1 MTVASDRK
9 DVRINNQ
16 ILILETIKKFGRMS
30 RAEVS
35 KAIHLSAP
43 SVSTNV
49 DKLLELGLLREVGE
63 GKSATGRKPIM
74 LEIVEDYRV
83 VAAVDLSSDPVDVA
97 LSDLHGNLIDQC
109 LVMVNGDV
117 ITQDTFQSTIY
128 ALHTLLRRH
137 RVTTDKLYKIGI
149 AAPGVIDE
157 ETGFY
162 INAPR
167 IANYRS
173 VNLRKMFS
181 EEFAAEVV
189 VKNDTNLAALGEWHH
204 GGLEDSRNLIYI
216 LADSGIGA
224 GLMLNNHVYHGSH
237 GTAGDIGYLLAS
249 FAGCDDQLFDS
260 IGSGY
265 AILKAATKELREKEP
280 EVLASFAVPEGKHLD
295 FVQFRKLL
303 DARNVICCEI
313 LKQAVAVWGKVLM
326 NICVLLDLDTV
337 VVGGRLAYWEDEFLS
352 PVCAFVNTN
361 MPFRVKIVP
370 SKLDGNA
377 ALTGAVSTILE
388 DVFSNL
394 VSD

>member
-9 DVRINNQ
+9 DLRINNQ
-16 ILILETIKKFGRMS
+16 ILILETIQKNGRMS

-74 LEIVEDYRV
+74 LEIVEDYRI
-83 VAAVDLSSDPVDVA
+83 VAAIDLSSDPVIVA
-97 LSDLHGNLIDQC
+97 LSDLHGNLIDHC
-109 LVMVNGDV
+109 LVMVNEDE
-117 ITQDTFQSTIY
+117 ITQDTFQAVIY
-128 ALHTLLRRH
+128 ALHTLLNRH
-137 RVTTDKLYKIGI
+137 RVTLDKLYRIGI

-167 IANYRS
+167 ISNYRN
-173 VNLRKMFS
+173 VNLYQMFS
-181 EEFAAEVV
+181 KEFNTEVV
-189 VKNDTNLAALGEWHH
+189 VRNDTNLAALGEWHN
-204 GGLEDSRNLIYI
+204 GGLDDSRNLMYI

-224 GLMLNNHVYHGSH
+224 GLMLNNQLYRGSH
-237 GTAGDIGYLLAS
+237 GTAGDIGYLLAA
-249 FAGCDDQLFDS
+249 FAGGDDQWFDS

-265 AILKAATKELREKEP
+265 AILKAVTKELRERDP
-280 EVLASFAVPEGKHLD
+280 EILKDFRISEGRHLD
-295 FVQFRKLL
+295 FIQLKKILGSG
-303 DARNVICCEI
+303 NEICKEV
-313 LKQAVAVWGKVLM
+313 LQRALAVWGKVLT

-337 VVGGRLAYWEDEFLS
+337 VLGGRLAYLENDFLN
-352 PVCAFVNTN
+352 PLNAFVNTN
-361 MPFRVKIVP
+361 VPFRVKIVA

-377 ALTGAVSTILE
+377 ALMGAISTILE

>member
-9 DVRINNQ
+9 DLRINNQ
-16 ILILETIKKFGRMS
+16 ILILQTIQKNGRMS

-74 LEIVEDYRV
+74 LEIVEDYRL
-83 VAAVDLSSDPVDVA
+83 VAAVDLSSDPVVVA

-109 LVMVNGDV
+109 LVMVNEDE
-117 ITQDTFQSTIY
+117 ITQETFQAIIY
-128 ALHTLLRRH
+128 ALHTLLNRH
-137 RVTTDKLYKIGI
+137 HVPADRLYKIGI

-157 ETGFY
+157 QTGFY

-167 IANYRS
+167 ISNYRS
-173 VNLRKMFS
+173 VNLCQMFTK
-181 EEFAAEVV
+181 EFNTEVV
-189 VKNDTNLAALGEWHH
+189 VRNDTNLAALGEWHS
-204 GGLEDSRNLIYI
+204 GGLENSRNLIYI

-224 GLMLNNHVYHGSH
+224 GLMLNNQLYRGTH
-237 GTAGDIGYLLAS
+237 GTAGDIGYLLTA
-249 FAGCDDQLFDS
+249 FAGGENQWFDS

-265 AILKAATKELREKEP
+265 AILKAATKELRERNP
-280 EVLASFAVPEGKHLD
+280 EILRDFNIPEGRHLD
-295 FVQFRKLL
+295 FIQFRKILGSG
-303 DARNVICCEI
+303 NVICKEV
-313 LKQAVAVWGKVLM
+313 LQRAVAVWGKVLT

-337 VVGGRLAYWEDEFLS
+337 VLGGRMAYLEDDFLNPLS
-352 PVCAFVNTN
+352 TFVNTN
-361 MPFRVKIVP
+361 VPFRVKIVA

-377 ALTGAVSTILE
+377 ALTGAISTILE

>member
-9 DVRINNQ
+9 DLRINNQ
-16 ILILETIKKFGRMS
+16 ILILETIQKNGRMS

-74 LEIVEDYRV
+74 LEIVEDYRI
-83 VAAVDLSSDPVDVA
+83 VAAIDLSSDPVIVA
-97 LSDLHGNLIDQC
+97 LSDLHGNLIDHC
-109 LVMVNGDV
+109 LVMVNEDE
-117 ITQDTFQSTIY
+117 ITQDTFQAVIY
-128 ALHTLLRRH
+128 ALHTLLNRH
-137 RVTTDKLYKIGI
+137 RVTLDKLYRIGI

-167 IANYRS
+167 ISNYRN
-173 VNLRKMFS
+173 VNLYQMFS
-181 EEFAAEVV
+181 KEFNTEVV
-189 VKNDTNLAALGEWHH
+189 VRNDTNLAALGEWHN
-204 GGLEDSRNLIYI
+204 GGLDDSRNLIYI

-224 GLMLNNHVYHGSH
+224 GLMLNNQLYRGSH
-237 GTAGDIGYLLAS
+237 GTAGDIGYLLAA
-249 FAGCDDQLFDS
+249 FAGGDDQWFDS

-265 AILKAATKELREKEP
+265 AILKAVTKELRERDP
-280 EVLASFAVPEGKHLD
+280 EILKDFRISEGRHLD
-295 FVQFRKLL
+295 FIQLKKILGSG
-303 DARNVICCEI
+303 NEICKEV
-313 LKQAVAVWGKVLM
+313 LQRALAVWGKVLT

-337 VVGGRLAYWEDEFLS
+337 VLGGRLAYLENDFLN
-352 PVCAFVNTN
+352 PLNAFVNTN
-361 MPFRVKIVP
+361 VPFRVKIVA

-377 ALTGAVSTILE
+377 ALMGAISTILE

>member
-16 ILILETIKKFGRMS
+16 ILILETIKKYGRMS

-74 LEIVEDYRV
+74 LEIVEDYRF
-83 VAAVDLSSDPVDVA
+83 VAAVDLSSDPVVVA

-117 ITQDTFQSTIY
+117 ITQETFQSTIY

-167 IANYRS
+167 VANFRS

-181 EEFAAEVV
+181 EEFSTEVV

-204 GGLEDSRNLIYI
+204 GGLDDSRNLIYI

-224 GLMLNNHVYHGSH
+224 GLMLDNHVYHGSH

-249 FAGCDDQLFDS
+249 FAGCDDQLFDR

-265 AILKAATKELREKEP
+265 AILKAATSEIRTKEP
-280 EVLASFAVPEGKHLD
+280 EALASFAVPEGKHLD
-295 FVQFRKLL
+295 FLQFKKLL
-303 DARNVICCEI
+303 DAENQICCEI
-313 LKQAVAVWGKVLM
+313 LKQAVAVWGKVLT
-326 NICVLLDLDTV
+326 NICVLLDLDTI
-337 VVGGRLAYWEDEFLS
+337 VVGGRLAYWENEFLNPLS
-352 PVCAFVNTN
+352 AFVNTN
-361 MPFRVKIVP
+361 APFRVKIVA

-377 ALTGAVSTILE
+377 ALTGAISTILE

>member
-9 DVRINNQ
+9 DLRINNQ
-16 ILILETIKKFGRMS
+16 ILILETIQKKGRMS

-35 KAIHLSAP
+35 KAIRLSAP

-74 LEIVEDYRV
+74 LEIVEDYCI
-83 VAAVDLSSDPVDVA
+83 VAAIDLSSDPVIVA

-109 LVMVNGDV
+109 LVMVNEDE
-117 ITQDTFQSTIY
+117 ITQDTFQAVIY
-128 ALHTLLRRH
+128 ALHALLNRH
-137 RVTTDKLYKIGI
+137 RVTADKLYKIGI

-167 IANYRS
+167 ISNYRN
-173 VNLRKMFS
+173 VNLYQMFKK
-181 EEFAAEVV
+181 EFDTEVV
-189 VKNDTNLAALGEWHH
+189 VRNDTNLAALGEWHN
-204 GGLEDSRNLIYI
+204 GGLDNSRNLIYI

-224 GLMLNNHVYHGSH
+224 GLMLNNQLYRGSH
-237 GTAGDIGYLLAS
+237 GTAGDIGYLLAA
-249 FAGCDDQLFDS
+249 FAGGDDQWFDS

-265 AILKAATKELREKEP
+265 AILKAVTKELRERNP
-280 EVLASFAVPEGKHLD
+280 EILEDFHISEDRHLD
-295 FVQFRKLL
+295 FIQFRKILGSG
-303 DARNVICCEI
+303 NEICREV
-313 LKQAVAVWGKVLM
+313 LQHAVAVWGKVLT

-337 VVGGRLAYWEDEFLS
+337 VLGGRLAYLEDDFLN
-352 PVCAFVNTN
+352 PLNAFVNTN
-361 MPFRVKIVP
+361 VPFRVKIVA
-370 SKLDGNA
+370 SKLNGNA
-377 ALTGAVSTILE
+377 ALMGAISTILE

>member
-16 ILILETIKKFGRMS
+16 ILILETINKYGRMS

-74 LEIVEDYRV
+74 LEIVEDYRI
-83 VAAVDLSSDPVDVA
+83 VAAVDLSSDPVVVA

-117 ITQDTFQSTIY
+117 ITHETFQSTIY

-137 RVTTDKLYKIGI
+137 HVSADKLYKICI

-162 INAPR
+162 TNAPR
-167 IANYRS
+167 IANYRN
-173 VNLRKMFS
+173 VNLRKTFS
-181 EEFAAEVV
+181 EEFSTDVV
-189 VKNDTNLAALGEWHH
+189 VKNDTNLAALGEWYH

-224 GLMLNNHVYHGSH
+224 GLMLDNHIYHGSH

-249 FAGCDDQLFDS
+249 FAGCDDQLFDR

-265 AILKAATKELREKEP
+265 AILKAATKALREKDP
-280 EVLASFAVPEGKHLD
+280 ELLAAIAVPEGRHMD
-295 FVQFRKLL
+295 FLQFRKLL
-303 DARNVICCEI
+303 DAGNEICRDI
-313 LKQAVAVWGKVLM
+313 LNNAVSVWGRVLT

-337 VVGGRLAYWEDEFLS
+337 VVGGRLAYWEEEFLN
-352 PVCAFVNTN
+352 PLCAFVNTN
-361 MPFRVKIVP
+361 VPFRVKVVP

-377 ALTGAVSTILE
+377 ALTGAISTILE
-388 DVFSNL
+388 GVFSNL

>member
-16 ILILETIKKFGRMS
+16 ILILETIQKYGRMS
-30 RAEVS
+30 RAGVS

-74 LEIVEDYRV
+74 LEIVEDYRL
-83 VAAVDLSSDPVDVA
+83 VAAVDLSSDPVVVA
-97 LSDLHGNLIDQC
+97 LSDLHGDLIDHC

-117 ITQDTFQSTIY
+117 ITCETFQAVIY

-137 RVTTDKLYKIGI
+137 HVPADKLYKIGI

-167 IANYRS
+167 IANFRT
-173 VNLRKMFS
+173 VNLTQMFS
-181 EEFAAEVV
+181 EEFATEVI
-189 VKNDTNLAALGEWHH
+189 VKNDTNLAALGEWQH
-204 GGLEDSRNLIYI
+204 GGLENSRNLIYI

-224 GLMLNNHVYHGSH
+224 GLMLDNHVYHGSH

-249 FAGCDDQLFDS
+249 FAGCDDQLFDRV
-260 IGSGY
+260 GSGY
-265 AILKAATKELREKEP
+265 AILKAATEKIREKEP
-280 EVLASFAVPEGKHLD
+280 EVLAGFSIPEGRHMD
-295 FVQFRKLL
+295 FVHFRKIL
-303 DARNVICCEI
+303 DSGNEICREI
-313 LKQAVAVWGKVLM
+313 LKQAVSVWGKVLT
-326 NICVLLDLDTV
+326 NICVLLDLDTI
-337 VVGGRLAYWEDEFLS
+337 VVGGRLAYWEDDFLN
-352 PVCAFVNTN
+352 PLCAFVNTN
-361 MPFRVKIVP
+361 VPFRVKIVP

-377 ALTGAVSTILE
+377 ALKGAIFTILE

>member
-9 DVRINNQ
+9 DLRINNQ
-16 ILILETIKKFGRMS
+16 ILILETIQKNGRMS

-74 LEIVEDYRV
+74 LEIVEDYRI
-83 VAAVDLSSDPVDVA
+83 VAAIDLSSDPVIVA
-97 LSDLHGNLIDQC
+97 LSDLHGNLIDHC
-109 LVMVNGDV
+109 LVMVNEDE
-117 ITQDTFQSTIY
+117 ITQDTFRAVIY
-128 ALHTLLRRH
+128 ALHTLLNRH
-137 RVTTDKLYKIGI
+137 RVTLDKLYRIGI

-167 IANYRS
+167 ISNYRN
-173 VNLRKMFS
+173 VNLYQMFS
-181 EEFAAEVV
+181 KEFNTEVV
-189 VKNDTNLAALGEWHH
+189 VRNDTNLAALGEWHN
-204 GGLEDSRNLIYI
+204 GGLDDSRNLIYI

-224 GLMLNNHVYHGSH
+224 GLMLNNQLYRGSH
-237 GTAGDIGYLLAS
+237 GTAGDIGYLLAA
-249 FAGCDDQLFDS
+249 FAGGDDQWFDS

-265 AILKAATKELREKEP
+265 AILKAVTKELRGRDP
-280 EVLASFAVPEGKHLD
+280 EILKDFRISEGRHLD
-295 FVQFRKLL
+295 FIQLKKILGSG
-303 DARNVICCEI
+303 NEICKEV
-313 LKQAVAVWGKVLM
+313 LQRAVAVWGKVLT

-337 VVGGRLAYWEDEFLS
+337 VLGGRLAYLEDDFLN
-352 PVCAFVNTN
+352 PLNAFVNTN
-361 MPFRVKIVP
+361 VPFRVKIVA

-377 ALTGAVSTILE
+377 ALMGAISTILE

>member
-9 DVRINNQ
+9 DLRINNQ
-16 ILILETIKKFGRMS
+16 ILILETIQKNGRMS

-83 VAAVDLSSDPVDVA
+83 VAAIDLSSDPVIVA
-97 LSDLHGNLIDQC
+97 LSDLHGNLIDHC
-109 LVMVNGDV
+109 LVMVNEDE
-117 ITQDTFQSTIY
+117 ITQDTFQAVIY
-128 ALHTLLRRH
+128 ALHTLLNRH
-137 RVTTDKLYKIGI
+137 RVTLDKLYRIGI

-167 IANYRS
+167 ISNYRN
-173 VNLRKMFS
+173 VNLYQMFS
-181 EEFAAEVV
+181 KEFNTEVV
-189 VKNDTNLAALGEWHH
+189 VRNDTNLAALGEWHN
-204 GGLEDSRNLIYI
+204 GGLDDSRNLIYI

-224 GLMLNNHVYHGSH
+224 GLMLNNQLYRGSH
-237 GTAGDIGYLLAS
+237 GTAGDIGYLLAA
-249 FAGCDDQLFDS
+249 FAGGDDQWFDS

-265 AILKAATKELREKEP
+265 AILKAVTKELRERAP
-280 EVLASFAVPEGKHLD
+280 EILEDFHISEGRHLD
-295 FVQFRKLL
+295 FIQFKKILGSG
-303 DARNVICCEI
+303 NEICKEV
-313 LKQAVAVWGKVLM
+313 LQRAVAVWGKVLT

-337 VVGGRLAYWEDEFLS
+337 VLGGRLAYLEDDFLN
-352 PVCAFVNTN
+352 PLNAFVNTN
-361 MPFRVKIVP
+361 VPLRVKIVA

-377 ALTGAVSTILE
+377 ALMGAISTILE

>member
-9 DVRINNQ
+9 DLRINNQ
-16 ILILETIKKFGRMS
+16 ILILETIQKNGRMS

-74 LEIVEDYRV
+74 LEIVEDYRI
-83 VAAVDLSSDPVDVA
+83 VAAIDLSSDPVIVA
-97 LSDLHGNLIDQC
+97 LSDLHGNLIDHC
-109 LVMVNGDV
+109 LVMVNEDE
-117 ITQDTFQSTIY
+117 ITQDTFQAVIY
-128 ALHTLLRRH
+128 ALHTLLNRH
-137 RVTTDKLYKIGI
+137 RVTLDKLYRIGI

-167 IANYRS
+167 ISNYRN
-173 VNLRKMFS
+173 VNLYQMFS
-181 EEFAAEVV
+181 KEFNTEVV
-189 VKNDTNLAALGEWHH
+189 VRNDTNLAALGEWHN
-204 GGLEDSRNLIYI
+204 GGLDDSRNLIYI

-224 GLMLNNHVYHGSH
+224 GLMLNNQLYRGSH
-237 GTAGDIGYLLAS
+237 GTAGDIGYLLAA
-249 FAGCDDQLFDS
+249 FAGGDDQWFDS

-265 AILKAATKELREKEP
+265 AILKAVTKELRERDP
-280 EVLASFAVPEGKHLD
+280 EILKDFRISEGRHLD
-295 FVQFRKLL
+295 FIQLKKILGSG
-303 DARNVICCEI
+303 NEICKEV
-313 LKQAVAVWGKVLM
+313 LQRALAVWGKVLT

-337 VVGGRLAYWEDEFLS
+337 VLGGRLAYLENDFLK
-352 PVCAFVNTN
+352 PLNAFVNTN
-361 MPFRVKIVP
+361 VPFRVKIVA

-377 ALTGAVSTILE
+377 ALMGAISTILE

>member
-16 ILILETIKKFGRMS
+16 ILILQTIQKNGRMS

-63 GKSATGRKPIM
+63 GKSSTGRKPIM
-74 LEIVEDYRV
+74 LEIVEDYRI
-83 VAAVDLSSDPVDVA
+83 VAAIDLSSDPVVVA

-109 LVMVNGDV
+109 LVLVNGDE
-117 ITQDTFQSTIY
+117 ITYETFHSIIC
-128 ALHTLLRRH
+128 ALHALLSRH
-137 RVTTDKLYKIGI
+137 HADVQKLYKIGI

-167 IANYRS
+167 IANYRN
-173 VNLRKMFS
+173 VNLYQMFS
-181 EEFAAEVV
+181 EEFHTEVV
-189 VKNDTNLAALGEWHH
+189 VRNDTNLAALGEWHN
-204 GGLEDSRNLIYI
+204 GGLEDSHNLIYI

-224 GLMLNNHVYHGSH
+224 GLMLNNQLYRGSH

-249 FAGCDDQLFDS
+249 FAGGDVQWFDS

-265 AILKAATKELREKEP
+265 AILKAATKELRERDP
-280 EVLASFAVPEGKHLD
+280 AILRD
-295 FVQFRKLL
+295 FNIPDGRHMDFIQFRKIL
-303 DARNVICCEI
+303 DSGNAVCKEV
-313 LKQAVAVWGKVLM
+313 LHQAVAVWGKVLT

-337 VVGGRLAYWEDEFLS
+337 VLGGRLAYLEEDFLNPLS
-352 PVCAFVNTN
+352 TFVNTN
-361 MPFRVKIVP
+361 MPFRVKIVV

-377 ALTGAVSTILE
+377 ALMGAISTILE